1 MQQQFSE
8 NTSKCNSSTVSL
20 LRGIRAKG
28 GERQQ
33 NNKNTNK
40 KPFVRPF
47 EDDYGNGSI
56 EKEIPI
62 PIHNMKIEYS
72 EDANKQGN
80 LEVLNINNNIIVP
93 DKKLLKVK
101 YG

>member
-1 MQQQFSE
+1 M
-8 NTSKCNSSTVSL
+8 

-47 EDDYGNGSI
+47 EDDYGNGAI

-62 PIHNMKIEYS
+62 DNMKIEYS
-72 EDANKQGN
+72 EDANKQEN